1 MEFNSRDALN
11 LINFKQREKLLFPL
25 EREGIVPANH
35 ITYVPEKVEIKHAK
49 HWKTSK
55 GTLSGANIKIERVK
69 EEVIP
74 VHKLG
79 AHNEM
84 LFYH

>member
-1 MEFNSRDALN
+1 
-11 LINFKQREKLLFPL
+11 
-25 EREGIVPANH
+25 
-35 ITYVPEKVEIKHAK
+35 
-49 HWKTSK
+49 
-55 GTLSGANIKIERVK
+55 LSGANIKIERVK